1 MSQEPDPRKRGGT
14 LKKRSLGRGFEALL
28 GDTDIAALVD
38 DKSAEKVV
46 GLHPEGTLRQI
57 AIEDLQPGRY
67 QPRRDMREEAL
78 QTLAESIKAQGVI
91 QPIVVR
97 AIDSGGYEI
106 IAGERR
112 WRAAQL
118 ASLHEVP
125 VVVRDVD
132 DRAAIAIALIENIQ
146 REDLNPLEEAQSL
159 QRLIDEF
166 GFTHEQAASA
176 VGRSRSA
183 VSNLLRLLALSEE
196 VKALVVAR
204 EIEMGHARSLLT
216 LPREQQYSLAL
227 RVVKDGLSVRA
238 TEKLVQQQVRPKSAA
253 SSKSKDPNIARLEL
267 ELSECVGAAVSIN
280 HSSKGKGKGM
290 LAIRYSSLDQLEG
303 ILERLR

>member
-1 MSQEPDPRKRGGT
+1 MVTK
-14 LKKRSLGRGFEALL
+14 KKRSLGRGFESLL
-28 GDTDIAALVD
+28 GHTTIAALAD
-38 DKSAEKVV
+38 DKFVESPALS
-46 GLHPEGTLRQI
+46 GNPPHHMP
-57 AIEDLQPGRY
+57 IEDLQPGRY

-78 QTLAESIKAQGVI
+78 QELAESIKAQGVI
-91 QPIVVR
+91 QPIVIR
-97 AIDSGGYEI
+97 PIDSGGYEI

-125 VVVRDVD
+125 VVIRDVD
-132 DRAAIAIALIENIQ
+132 DRSAIAMALIENIQ

-166 GFTHEQAASA
+166 EFTHEQAASA

-204 EIEMGHARSLLT
+204 EIEMGHARSLLA
-216 LPREQQYSLAL
+216 LPREQQYALAL
-227 RVVKDGLSVRA
+227 RIVKGGLSVRA
-238 TEKLVQQQVRPKSAA
+238 AEKLVQQEARPARIGVV
-253 SSKSKDPNIARLEL
+253 KSKDPNISRLES
-267 ELSECVGAAVSIN
+267 ELSESVGAAVNIK
-280 HSSKGKGKGM
+280 HSSKGKGS
-290 LAIRYSSLDQLEG
+290 LSISYSSLDQLEG

>member
-1 MSQEPDPRKRGGT
+1 MATK
-14 LKKRSLGRGFEALL
+14 KKRSLGRGFEALL
-28 GDTDIAALVD
+28 GDSNIAALVD
-38 DKSAEKVV
+38 DKPAEQVTGDSA
-46 GLHPEGTLRQI
+46 LRQM

-91 QPIVVR
+91 QPILVR
-97 AIDSGGYEI
+97 AVASGGYEI

-118 ASLHEVP
+118 ASLQHVP
-125 VVVRDVD
+125 VIVREVD
-132 DRAAIAIALIENIQ
+132 DRAVIAIALIENIQ

-183 VSNLLRLLALSEE
+183 VSNLLRLLTLSEE

-238 TEKLVQQQVRPKSAA
+238 TEKLVQQQVRPKSTP
-253 SSKSKDPNIARLEL
+253 SNQGKDPNIARLEL
-267 ELSECVGAAVSIN
+267 ELSESVGAAVSIN
-280 HSSKGKGKGM
+280 HSSKGKGKGT

>member
-1 MSQEPDPRKRGGT
+1 MATK
-14 LKKRSLGRGFEALL
+14 KKRSLGRGFEALL
-28 GDTDIAALVD
+28 GNTDITALVD
-38 DKSAEKVV
+38 DKQVEQASDSM
-46 GLHPEGTLRQI
+46 LRHMP
-57 AIEDLQPGRY
+57 IENLQPGRY

-78 QTLAESIKAQGVI
+78 GALAESIRAQGVI

-97 AIDSGGYEI
+97 PIDSGGYEI

-118 ASLHEVP
+118 ASLQEVP
-125 VVVRDVD
+125 VIIRDVD
-132 DRAAIAIALIENIQ
+132 DRAAIAMALIENIQ

-196 VKALVVAR
+196 VKALVVSR
-204 EIEMGHARSLLT
+204 EIEMGHARTLLA
-216 LPREQQYSLAL
+216 LPREQQYAVAL
-227 RVVKDGLSVRA
+227 RIVKGGLSVRA
-238 TEKLVQQQVRPKSAA
+238 AEKLVQLQTRLKSAVSA
-253 SSKSKDPNIARLEL
+253 PAKDPNIARLES
-267 ELSECVGAAVSIN
+267 ELSESIGAAVTIKC
-280 HSSKGKGKGM
+280 SSRGKGT
-290 LAIRYSSLDQLEG
+290 LAISYSNLDQLEG

>member
-1 MSQEPDPRKRGGT
+1 MVTK
-14 LKKRSLGRGFEALL
+14 KKRSLGRGFESLL
-28 GDTDIAALVD
+28 GNATIAALAD
-38 DKSAEKVV
+38 DKFVESPALS
-46 GLHPEGTLRQI
+46 GNPPHHMP
-57 AIEDLQPGRY
+57 IEDLQPGRY

-78 QTLAESIKAQGVI
+78 QELAESIKAQGVI
-91 QPIVVR
+91 QPIVIR
-97 AIDSGGYEI
+97 PIDSGGYEI

-125 VVVRDVD
+125 VVIRDVD
-132 DRAAIAIALIENIQ
+132 DRSAIAMALIENIQ

-166 GFTHEQAASA
+166 EFTHEQAASA

-204 EIEMGHARSLLT
+204 EIEMGHARSLLA
-216 LPREQQYSLAL
+216 LPREQQYALAL
-227 RVVKDGLSVRA
+227 RIVKGGLSVRA
-238 TEKLVQQQVRPKSAA
+238 AEKLVQQEARPARIGVV
-253 SSKSKDPNIARLEL
+253 KSKDPNISRLES
-267 ELSECVGAAVSIN
+267 ELSESVGAAVNIK
-280 HSSKGKGKGM
+280 HSSKGKGS
-290 LAIRYSSLDQLEG
+290 LSISYSSLDQLEG

>member
-1 MSQEPDPRKRGGT
+1 M
-14 LKKRSLGRGFEALL
+14 KKRSLGRGFEALL

-183 VSNLLRLLALSEE
+183 VSNLLRLLALPEE
-196 VKALVVAR
+196 VKALVVA
-204 EIEMGHARSLLT
+204 
-216 LPREQQYSLAL
+216 
-227 RVVKDGLSVRA
+227 
-238 TEKLVQQQVRPKSAA
+238 
-253 SSKSKDPNIARLEL
+253 
-267 ELSECVGAAVSIN
+267 
-280 HSSKGKGKGM
+280 
-290 LAIRYSSLDQLEG
+290 
-303 ILERLR
+303 

>member
-1 MSQEPDPRKRGGT
+1 MVTK
-14 LKKRSLGRGFEALL
+14 KKRSLGRGFESLL
-28 GDTDIAALVD
+28 GHTTIAALAD
-38 DKSAEKVV
+38 DKFVESPALS
-46 GLHPEGTLRQI
+46 GNPPHHMP
-57 AIEDLQPGRY
+57 IEDLQPGRY

-78 QTLAESIKAQGVI
+78 QELAESIKAQGVI
-91 QPIVVR
+91 QPIVIR
-97 AIDSGGYEI
+97 PIDSGGYEI

-125 VVVRDVD
+125 VVIRDVD
-132 DRAAIAIALIENIQ
+132 DRSAIAMALIENIQ

-166 GFTHEQAASA
+166 EFTHEQAASA

-204 EIEMGHARSLLT
+204 EIEMGHARSLLA
-216 LPREQQYSLAL
+216 LPREQQYALAL
-227 RVVKDGLSVRA
+227 RIVKGGLSVRA
-238 TEKLVQQQVRPKSAA
+238 AEKLVQQEARPARIGA
-253 SSKSKDPNIARLEL
+253 VKSKDPNISRLES
-267 ELSECVGAAVSIN
+267 ELSESVGAAVNIK
-280 HSSKGKGKGM
+280 HSSKGKGS
-290 LAIRYSSLDQLEG
+290 LSISYSSLDQLEG

>member
-1 MSQEPDPRKRGGT
+1 MTTKRSKGT
-14 LKKRSLGRGFEALL
+14 QKKRSLGRGFESLL
-28 GDTDIAALVD
+28 GDTNIAALVD
-38 DKSAEKVV
+38 DQPAGAE
-46 GLHPEGTLRQI
+46 GDNSLRQMP
-57 AIEDLQPGRY
+57 IEELQPGRY
-67 QPRRDMREEAL
+67 QPRRDMREDAL
-78 QTLAESIKAQGVI
+78 QALAESIKAQGVI

-97 AIDSGGYEI
+97 PIDSGGYEI

-132 DRAAIAIALIENIQ
+132 DRAAIAMALIENIQ

-166 GFTHEQAASA
+166 GFTHDKAASA

-183 VSNLLRLLALSEE
+183 VSNLLRLLALPDE
-196 VKALVVAR
+196 VKALIVAR
-204 EIEMGHARSLLT
+204 EIEMGHARSLLA
-216 LPREQQYSLAL
+216 LPREQQYSVAL
-227 RVVKDGLSVRA
+227 RIAKDGLSVRA
-238 TEKLVQQQVRPKSAA
+238 AEKLVQHQARPKSTTK
-253 SSKSKDPNIARLEL
+253 SSTKNKDPNIARLES
-267 ELSECVGAAVSIN
+267 ELSERIGAAVDIK
-280 HSSKGKGKGM
+280 HSAKGKGT
-290 LAIRYSSLDQLEG
+290 LAISYNSLDQLDG